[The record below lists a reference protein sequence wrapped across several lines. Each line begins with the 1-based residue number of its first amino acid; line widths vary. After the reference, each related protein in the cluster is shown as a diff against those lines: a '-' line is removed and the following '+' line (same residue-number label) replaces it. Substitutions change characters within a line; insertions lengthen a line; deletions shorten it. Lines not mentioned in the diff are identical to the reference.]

1 MKAIKIFFVCLCCA
15 AFCAC
20 AAGGRGARG
29 DAAQAAAAGA
39 DGDFTRRG
47 KEPNRN
53 YPVFLAGE
61 RSSAAFNFGIKYLG
75 REYNAVL
82 TVNKAQ
88 DGAFKIKML
97 ADFATVV
104 IDADFIDGQMRYKYV
119 LGNMFDKKA
128 LDFFG
133 DIMTAVLL
141 PPADFIR
148 SGAGEAGET
157 QTNYRSG
164 DYLNRYSFKKGLSY
178 PYKLEQ
184 IKTIVRK
191 KFLFDDYGVYG
202 ETVLPAR
209 VICEDTHNVV
219 SITLDLINI
228 K

>member
-1 MKAIKIFFVCLCCA
+1 MRVIKIFFVCLCCA

-20 AAGGRGARG
+20 AAGGRR
-29 DAAQAAAAGA
+29 AAEPAASTLSAGA
-39 DGDFTRRG
+39 GEDFARKG

-61 RSSAAFNFGIKYLG
+61 RASAAFKFNIKYLG
-75 REYNAVL
+75 RDYNAVL
-82 TVNKAQ
+82 TINKAQ
-88 DGAFKIKML
+88 DDAFKIKML

-104 IDADFIDGQMRYKYV
+104 IDADFIDGQMRYQYA

-133 DIMTAVLL
+133 DIMRVILL
-141 PPADFIR
+141 PPADFLR
-148 SGAGEAGET
+148 SGEGEAGET
-157 QTNYRSG
+157 RTNYRSG
-164 DYLNRYSFKKGLSY
+164 DYLNRYYFKKGLSY

-191 KFLFDDYGVYG
+191 KFLFNNYGVYG
-202 ETVLPAR
+202 DTVLPAR
-209 VICEDTHNVV
+209 IICEDAHNIVAV
-219 SITLDLINI
+219 TLDLINI

>member
-1 MKAIKIFFVCLCCA
+1 MNAIKIFFVCLCCA

-20 AAGGRGARG
+20 ASGGRR
-29 DAAQAAAAGA
+29 DAAPAASAGA
-39 DGDFTRRG
+39 DEDFTRSG

-61 RSSAAFNFGIKYLG
+61 RGSAAFKFNIKYLKRG
-75 REYNAVL
+75 YNTVL

-119 LGNMFDKKA
+119 LGDMFDKKA

-133 DIMTAVLL
+133 DIMRAILL
-141 PPADFIR
+141 PPEDFIR

-157 QTNYRSG
+157 QTNYRAG
-164 DYLNRYSFKKGLSY
+164 DYLNRYYFKKGLSY

-191 KFLFDDYGVYG
+191 KFLFDDYTVYG
-202 ETVLPAR
+202 DTVLPAR
-209 VICEDTHNVV
+209 VICEDTHNIV